1 MLGMNKLENKDGSSP
16 RIFIPI
22 TLSQIQDFKGDPEQD
37 LNRGGLLAWSLF
49 SIIDR
54 VKCLIVICISG
65 RTMTFITFAAA

>member
-1 MLGMNKLENKDGSSP
+1 MNKLENKDGSSP

-49 SIIDR
+49 SIIDSQMFNCYMYQQQNNDIYYFCCSLT
-54 VKCLIVICISG
+54 V
-65 RTMTFITFAAA
+65 